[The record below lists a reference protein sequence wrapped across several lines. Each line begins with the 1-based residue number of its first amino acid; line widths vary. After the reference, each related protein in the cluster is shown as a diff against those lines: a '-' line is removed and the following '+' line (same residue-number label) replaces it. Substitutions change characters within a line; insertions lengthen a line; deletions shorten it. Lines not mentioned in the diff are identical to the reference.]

1 MESDRVDGM
10 EEEGVAMEEAD
21 YNKGLAMTILPE
33 GYNYSFQECRVIS
46 EMDEYGEIQVDI
58 SARVNVKNVE
68 DLGTFLEEFHKS
80 SGSNFNT
87 KSGRPDRK
95 GKDTELYGYRTCIMQ
110 VKQKKPDN
118 PKRKG
123 LHQDCPAELS
133 FRLNIPKVKFNAQ

>member
-58 SARVNVKNVE
+58 SARVNVKMLRILEPFLRNSIKVLVPTLTQSLG
-68 DLGTFLEEFHKS
+68 DLTGKGRIQNFMDIESVLCKS
-80 SGSNFNT
+80 NRRSQTTLRG
-87 KSGRPDRK
+87 K
-95 GKDTELYGYRTCIMQ
+95 GCIKTVQ
-110 VKQKKPDN
+110 LN
-118 PKRKG
+118 
-123 LHQDCPAELS
+123 CPS
-133 FRLNIPKVKFNAQ
+133 D